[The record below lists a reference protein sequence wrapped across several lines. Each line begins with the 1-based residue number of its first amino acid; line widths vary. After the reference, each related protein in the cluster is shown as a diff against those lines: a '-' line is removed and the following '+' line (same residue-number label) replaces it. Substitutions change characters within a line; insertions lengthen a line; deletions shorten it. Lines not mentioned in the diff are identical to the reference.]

1 MKKLLSIATALVLSL
16 AVFAG
21 EKEKYAVDN
30 SVSSVEW
37 VGKKVTG
44 QHNGNVMVKSGDI
57 MVEDG
62 MITGGTLMIDMNSII
77 VEDIKDE
84 GTNAKLVGH
93 LKSDDFFSVEQNPMA
108 KLVITKVEDKG
119 DKFHIHG
126 ELTIKGITEKVEIPA
141 VIKMEEGK
149 VVAIGETEIDRTKWD
164 IRYGSGKFF
173 EGLGD
178 KMIYDN
184 FTVKFKVGAK
194 KS

>member
-1 MKKLLSIATALVLSL
+1 MKKLLSIATALTLSL

-21 EKEKYAVDN
+21 GEEKYSVDN
-30 SVSSVEW
+30 SISKMEW

-44 QHNGNVMVKSGDI
+44 QHNGTVTVKSGDV

-62 MITGGTLMIDMNSII
+62 MITGGTLMIDMNSI
-77 VEDIKDE
+77 VVLDIKDE
-84 GTNAKLVGH
+84 ETNAKLLGH
-93 LKSDDFFSVEQNPMA
+93 LKSDDFFSVEKNPMA
-108 KLVITKVEDKG
+108 KLVITKVEEKG
-119 DKFHIHG
+119 DKYHIHG
-126 ELTIKGITEKVEIPA
+126 DLTIKGITEKVEIPA
-141 VIKMEEGK
+141 KIKMEDGK
-149 VVAIGETEIDRTKWD
+149 VVAIGETEIDRTKFD

-184 FTVKFKVGAK
+184 FIVKFKVGAK